1 MWEQILNVVLS
12 LGAPEVAILLL
23 LIGGAIA
30 YVARSRRGAL
40 TDASFN
46 RESNR

>member
-23 LIGGAIA
+23 LTGGAIA
-30 YVARSRRGAL
+30 YAARSRGNAAADVASKRG
-40 TDASFN
+40 
-46 RESNR
+46 SNG